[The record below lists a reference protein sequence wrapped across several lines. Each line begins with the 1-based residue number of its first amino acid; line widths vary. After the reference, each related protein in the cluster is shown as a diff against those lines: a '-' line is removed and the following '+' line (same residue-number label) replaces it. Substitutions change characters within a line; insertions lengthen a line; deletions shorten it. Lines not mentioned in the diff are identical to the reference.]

1 LLEIGDQA
9 RRQYDRVITDG
20 IHSGIVGK
28 IRNERLQQSSHAI
41 GDTIT
46 STTKPLEQISNSGEW
61 LYRELIDVLMYLA
74 ITTRP
79 DIANTM
85 SRLT

>member
-1 LLEIGDQA
+1 MSKVNYYKTLRLKTLVLQDIAWDWRA
-9 RRQYDRVITDG
+9 RRRYDRVITDG

-46 STTKPLEQISNSGEW
+46 STTKPLEQISNSGE
-61 LYRELIDVLMYLA
+61 
-74 ITTRP
+74 
-79 DIANTM
+79 
-85 SRLT
+85 